1 MQYSYYVNH
10 PGFTSQI
17 KDEAAFTKE
26 VQSMDEFEKNVIGLF
41 LATTSQEDFQA
52 YRLYN
57 SILYL
62 HRNGVDLSTVICVLL
77 LLYRFLRCIFIQER
91 R

>member
-1 MQYSYYVNH
+1 
-10 PGFTSQI
+10 
-17 KDEAAFTKE
+17 
-26 VQSMDEFEKNVIGLF
+26 MDEFEKNVIGLF

-77 LLYRFLRCIFIQER
+77 LLYRFLRCIYIQEGR
-91 R
+91 